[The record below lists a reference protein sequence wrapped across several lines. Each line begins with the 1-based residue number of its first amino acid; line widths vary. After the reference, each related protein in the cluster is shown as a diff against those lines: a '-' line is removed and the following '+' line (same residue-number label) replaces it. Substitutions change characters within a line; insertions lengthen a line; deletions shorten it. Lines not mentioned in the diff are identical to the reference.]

1 MRFPWVAAV
10 LEREAAD
17 LLRNRLLLLSIL
29 GPPIVIVV
37 GPVILGKLV
46 AGRPL
51 PAGLTTAL
59 VEGRP
64 EWAALS
70 PGDLATAYSFQQF
83 LLFFLMLPAFIPLSI
98 ATFSIIGE
106 KQSRTLEAVLATPIR
121 TAELLAGKAIAA
133 AVPGIAG
140 GLLAYLAFAGLVRAL
155 YGPALFAIVSA
166 PDWLAATFLLGPAI
180 ALLSVVLG
188 VLVSARA
195 NDPRT
200 AQQIGAV
207 IVVPLVAVVIAQ
219 AAGRV
224 LVDATGYGLAAGAV
238 LVLAIAGLRA
248 GTWLF
253 AREAILTRWR

>member
-1 MRFPWVAAV
+1 MRVAWVAAV

-29 GPPIVIVV
+29 GPPVVIVV
-37 GPVILGKLV
+37 GPVILGKLA
-46 AGRPL
+46 AGRAL
-51 PAGLTTAL
+51 PAGLAGTL
-59 VEGRP
+59 VVGRP
-64 EWAALS
+64 EWASLN
-70 PGDLATAYSFQQF
+70 PGDLAAAYSFQQF

-121 TAELLAGKAIAA
+121 TGELLAGKAIAA

-140 GLLAYLAFAGLVRAL
+140 GLLAYLGFAGLVRAL
-155 YGPALFAIVSA
+155 CGPALFGIVSA

-200 AQQIGAV
+200 AQQVGAV
-207 IVVPLVAVVIAQ
+207 IVVPLVGAVIAQ
-219 AAGRV
+219 AAGRF
-224 LVDATGYGLAAGAV
+224 LVDATGYALAALVV
-238 LVLAIAGLRA
+238 LLIATAGLRA
-248 GTWLF
+248 GSWLF

>member
-1 MRFPWVAAV
+1 MRIAWVAAV
-10 LEREAAD
+10 LEREAAE

-37 GPVILGKLV
+37 GPVVLGKLV
-46 AGRPL
+46 AGRLL
-51 PAGLTTAL
+51 PAGLTSAL
-59 VEGRP
+59 VAERP
-64 EWAALS
+64 DWAALS
-70 PGDLATAYSFQQF
+70 LSDLAAAYSFQQF

-140 GLLAYLAFAGLVRAL
+140 GLIAYLGFAGLVRAL

-219 AAGRV
+219 AAGRL
-224 LVDATGYGLAAGAV
+224 LVDATGYGLAAVAV
-238 LVLAIAGLRA
+238 LALALAGLRA

>member
-1 MRFPWVAAV
+1 MRAALVAAV
-10 LEREAAD
+10 LEREVAE

-29 GPPIVIVV
+29 APPIVIVV

-46 AGRPL
+46 TGRPL
-51 PAGLTTAL
+51 PVVIAAPLIAS
-59 VEGRP
+59 RP
-64 EWAALS
+64 AWAALS
-70 PGDLATAYSFQQF
+70 PNDLAAAYSFQQF

-140 GLLAYLAFAGLVRAL
+140 GLIAYVAFVGLVHGL

-166 PDWLAATFLLGPAI
+166 PDWLAATFLLGPAV
-180 ALLSVVLG
+180 AMLSVVLG
-188 VLVSARA
+188 ILVSSRA

-200 AQQIGAV
+200 AQQVGAV
-207 IVVPLVAVVIAQ
+207 IVVPLVAAVIAQ
-219 AAGRV
+219 AAGRF
-224 LVDATGYGLAAGAV
+224 LVDATGYSLAAAAV
-238 LVLAIAGLRA
+238 LLVALAGLRA
-248 GTWLF
+248 GSWLF

>member
-1 MRFPWVAAV
+1 MRLAWVAAV
-10 LEREAAD
+10 LQREVAE
-17 LLRNRLLLLSIL
+17 LLRNRILLLSIL
-29 GPPIVIVV
+29 GPPIAIVV

-46 AGRPL
+46 AGRAL
-51 PAGLTTAL
+51 PAGLAASL
-59 VEGRP
+59 VAGRP
-64 EWAALS
+64 AWASLS
-70 PGDLATAYSFQQF
+70 PGDLAAAYSFQQF

-140 GLLAYLAFAGLVRAL
+140 GVLGYASFAALVRAL
-155 YGPALFAIVSA
+155 YGPALFGIVSA

-188 VLVSARA
+188 VLVSSRV

-200 AQQIGAV
+200 AQQVGAV
-207 IVVPLVAVVIAQ
+207 IVVPLVAAVIAQ

-224 LVDATGYGLAAGAV
+224 LVDGTGYALAALAV
-238 LVLAIAGLRA
+238 LLVALAGLRA

>member
-1 MRFPWVAAV
+1 MRLAPIAAV
-10 LEREAAD
+10 LDREAAE

-29 GPPIVIVV
+29 VPPIVIVV
-37 GPVILGKLV
+37 GPVVLGKLV

-51 PAGLTTAL
+51 PAGLATAI
-59 VEGRP
+59 VAGRP
-64 EWAALS
+64 DWASLT
-70 PGDLATAYSFQQF
+70 PNDLAVAYSFQQF

-121 TAELLAGKAIAA
+121 TAELLAGKSIAA

-140 GLLAYLAFAGLVRAL
+140 GLIAYLGFVGLVRAL
-155 YGPALFAIVSA
+155 YGPALFGIVSA
-166 PDWLAATFLLGPAI
+166 SDWLAATFLLGPAI
-180 ALLSVVLG
+180 ALLSVMLG

-200 AQQIGAV
+200 AQQVGAV
-207 IVVPLVAVVIAQ
+207 IIVPLVAVVIAQ
-219 AAGRV
+219 AAGRF
-224 LVDATGYGLAAGAV
+224 LVDATGYAVAALAV
-238 LVLAIAGLRA
+238 LLIALAGLRA
-248 GTWLF
+248 GSWLF

>member
-1 MRFPWVAAV
+1 MRIALVAAV
-10 LEREAAD
+10 VEREFAE
-17 LLRNRLLLLSIL
+17 LLRNRLLMLSLL
-29 GPPIVIVV
+29 GPPIVIVI

-51 PAGLTTAL
+51 PSLIASPL
-59 VEGRP
+59 VASRP
-64 EWAALS
+64 EWAFLS
-70 PGDLATAYSFQQF
+70 PSDLAAAYSFQQF

-133 AVPGIAG
+133 AMPGIAG
-140 GLLAYLAFAGLVRAL
+140 GLIAYGGFAGLVRAL

-188 VLVSARA
+188 VLVSSRA

-207 IVVPLVAVVIAQ
+207 IVVPLVAAVIAQ
-219 AAGRV
+219 AAGRF
-224 LVDATGYGLAAGAV
+224 LVDATGYSLAAVAV
-238 LVLAIAGLRA
+238 LVVALVGLRA
-248 GTWLF
+248 GSWLF

>member
-1 MRFPWVAAV
+1 MRVAWVAAV
-10 LEREAAD
+10 LAREAAE

-29 GPPIVIVV
+29 VPPLVIVV
-37 GPVILGKLV
+37 GPVVLGKLA
-46 AGRPL
+46 AGH
-51 PAGLTTAL
+51 AL
-59 VEGRP
+59 QAALAASVLAERP

-70 PGDLATAYSFQQF
+70 PEGLVAAYSFQQF
-83 LLFFLMLPAFIPLSI
+83 LVFFLMLPAFIPLSI

-133 AVPGIAG
+133 AAPGIAG
-140 GLLAYLAFAGLVRAL
+140 GLIAYLAFAGLVRAL

-188 VLVSARA
+188 ILISSRA

-200 AQQIGAV
+200 AQQVGAV

-219 AAGRV
+219 AAGRF
-224 LVDATGYGLAAGAV
+224 LVDATGYGLAAAAV
-238 LVLAIAGLRA
+238 LLIALAGLRA
-248 GTWLF
+248 GSRLF
-253 AREAILTRWR
+253 ARETILTRWR

>member
-1 MRFPWVAAV
+1 MRVAWVAAV
-10 LEREAAD
+10 LEREVAE

-29 GPPIVIVV
+29 VPPVVIVV
-37 GPVILGKLV
+37 GPVVLGKLI

-51 PAGLTTAL
+51 PAALAAAL
-59 VEGRP
+59 VADRQA
-64 EWAALS
+64 WAGLS
-70 PGDLATAYSFQQF
+70 PADLAAAYSFQQF
-83 LLFFLMLPAFIPLSI
+83 LVFFLMLPAFIPLSI

-133 AVPGIAG
+133 AAPGIAG
-140 GLLAYLAFAGLVRAL
+140 GLIAYLAFAGLVGAL

-188 VLVSARA
+188 ILVSSRA

-200 AQQIGAV
+200 AQQVGAV

-219 AAGRV
+219 AAGRF
-224 LVDATGYGLAAGAV
+224 LVDATGYALAAT
-238 LVLAIAGLRA
+238 AILLIALAGLRA
-248 GTWLF
+248 GSWLF
-253 AREAILTRWR
+253 ARETILTRWR